1 MEPVTVLAAPQNVSF
16 MIGIQSQIYD
26 EEDNLIRVLRPGC
39 LRTEETGDA
48 RSPERMAGQ
57 RSAGRSRRPGLGSR
71 REDLCLQTG
80 KETEVVRGRGE
91 ESTRRC
97 VPRAD
102 GPSDDSSSHRRP
114 LSTGKQKG

>member
-57 RSAGRSRRPGLGSR
+57 RSAGRSPRPGLGSP

-80 KETEVVRGRGE
+80 EETEVFRGRGGE
-91 ESTRRC
+91 NDRPCR
-97 VPRAD
+97 PRSP
-102 GPSDDSSSHRRP
+102 GRSGGSSAPPRP
-114 LSTGKQKG
+114 V